1 MHKMVAGNKKFK
13 RGRDSDLEPGDAMT
27 ISGVKNE
34 ELTRANHV
42 IGWLLEHYSVPP
54 VPVVSIS
61 RGFPV

>member
-1 MHKMVAGNKKFK
+1 MVAGNKKFK

-27 ISGVKNE
+27 IPGGE
-34 ELTRANHV
+34 EEEITLANHV
-42 IGWLLEHYSVPP
+42 IGWLLEHYPVPP